1 MSEKSLDTEQKI
13 LAAAK
18 KVFTQKGMDGAR
30 MQEIADEAEINKALL
45 HYYFRSKDKLFD
57 AVIEEIITN
66 AIPTYSAILQEETP
80 LNQRIA
86 KIIPYYYNVMAENP
100 FLPPFIV
107 HELNKN
113 PQRLFKMLNID
124 KIQHISAA
132 IQQDLKNQL
141 PPQIQPAQILVS
153 IVAATIFPYLTRPI
167 IEKIL
172 LEPTQ
177 THWDDFL
184 KSRPDFIINLVQSII
199 PNPKNY

>member
-153 IVAATIFPYLTRPI
+153 IVAATIFPYLARPI